1 MPTTEAFSRLLLM
14 LYAAPT
20 SPELW
25 PRFLKEFV
33 EYLDLPAAIMHQDGE
48 VGNGFIKASV
58 GLDPGGMGL

>member
-1 MPTTEAFSRLLLM
+1 VPTTEAFSRLLLT